1 MRSRGVPEIDEDAHT
16 LIESF
21 KGVEPTS
28 QEGIRVQI
36 SMRNRRQRGGN
47 QLDSDKE
54 LARPVAECP
63 EEPTRGIHRY
73 SSPTDLPTILPVLA
87 HCGGLLL
94 PRGELEIR
102 INDGGD
108 RALIRKALGMN
119 SLVGVL
125 LRRNED
131 GGTRGREFRV
141 GCAAWITEFKDR
153 NQGFY
158 DVSLVGVARFLV
170 VREIAPARPIRRCEV
185 DFGRY
190 AGDLTPRLG
199 ENEVDRAR
207 LVKAVQDLVSSQ
219 LYRRVDWETVRA
231 APVEA
236 LVNGLAMQSPFE
248 LAEKQKLLEASD
260 LRTRAVL
267 LARFCDSW
275 GTRTRESAGGPHGG
289 PASEDRPKIGL
300 LRELISR

>member
-1 MRSRGVPEIDEDAHT
+1 MRSRGVPEMDGDART

-28 QEGIRVQI
+28 QEGLDAQL
-36 SMRNRRQRGGN
+36 STQNRRR
-47 QLDSDKE
+47 SRTDKE
-54 LARPVAECP
+54 PLRRVADGPEKLASV
-63 EEPTRGIHRY
+63 THRY
-73 SSPTDLPTILPVLA
+73 SSPADLPTILPLLT

-94 PRGELEIR
+94 PRGEIEVR

-131 GGTRGREFRV
+131 GGTRGRQFRV
-141 GCAAWITEFKDR
+141 GCAAWIAEFKDR

-158 DVSLVGVARFLV
+158 DVSLVGIARFSV
-170 VREIAPARPIRRCEV
+170 VREVMTEHTIRRCEV
-185 DFGRY
+185 DFGKY

-199 ENEVDRAR
+199 EVEVDRTS
-207 LVKAVQDLVSSQ
+207 LVEAVRDLVSSQ
-219 LYRRVDWETVRA
+219 LSRRVDWETVHA

-236 LVNGLAMQSPFE
+236 LVNGLAMQSPFQ
-248 LAEKQKLLEASD
+248 LAKKQKLLEAPD

-267 LARFCDSW
+267 LARFCESW
-275 GTRTRESAGGPHGG
+275 GTRTGEGAGGPHEG
-289 PASEDRPKIGL
+289 PASEDRSNIGS
-300 LRELISR
+300 IA